1 MTSQVSLTANSRVR
15 RYRPWAHSFW
25 QAIGESML
33 LTILCTIL
41 FLAVIV
47 LPTIVILTSRNG
59 LGEATYSSIKYF
71 LFDGSTLSLLFPAL
85 ALLSALLQG
94 VMAFRFLFNRS
105 AANVWFGMGLS
116 RHELF
121 CSRYAAGAAGALLP
135 LVVTMLATLAVNL
148 ALFADTGL
156 ALARIAFF
164 TLGMGLQILALYS
177 VVVLVCCACKTLAE
191 GIAYSVILMA
201 LPTLLGMSLNGL
213 LLHLLPG
220 NGFGLSDTLY
230 YSWNTALIREL
241 SDWNPLIFMSQYISR
256 FGSESKLAST
266 GYQEYLASLPPLP
279 IRWALIPGWLAA
291 TGALLWFAH
300 RVFLKTRVEHT
311 GVLGAGKA
319 TAYTSVLTVG
329 FFAFGL
335 VYMLPLYTT
344 MKLSTGAMLA
354 IAVAS
359 ASLVMLAAALPLR
372 LLRRRVWMGLLPLVT
387 GLAAMLALVG
397 VLVSGGLGYS
407 GFVPKAEEV
416 KSIEMSYN
424 GLDFYMPMGNGGSSG
439 GGLVPDMSYENYI
452 TLEDNA
458 DIAAAIE
465 VHRALT
471 QAGLLSR
478 NMKVDGGRAYG
489 AVTQI
494 TYTMANG
501 DTVTRAYQALTPD
514 LIRTMMALD
523 NTAAVKKAYRDHLLS
538 NEDEQPSWEVAPYR
552 SGNVYLCAPFFGSTQ
567 LLGLDEA
574 QHEKLL
580 KCIADDL
587 AAQTPEDRYLP
598 AKPETCILTF
608 TAQGGTTEDAGYE
621 GRFVSITEQFTET
634 LAYLRENGWMNA
646 IQNTA
651 EIEYLGLLDYD
662 KISHSYDY
670 NAMHSFPIFY
680 SGFGAQQDIER
691 YKQSD
696 ELKFFLS
703 DKVQQQE
710 VLSRS
715 RSLYLASEGG
725 YVVFIKYKGEDRVVS
740 AFLPAK
746 DAPDYVVEGTK

>member
-25 QAIGESML
+25 QAIGEGML

-47 LPTIVILTSRNG
+47 LPIIVIITSLNG
-59 LGEATYSSIKYF
+59 QGEAPYNSIKYC
-71 LFDGSTLSLLFPAL
+71 LFDGSTLSLFFPAL

-105 AANVWFGMGLS
+105 AANAWFGMGLS

-135 LVVTMLATLAVNL
+135 LVVTMLASLAVNL
-148 ALFADTGL
+148 VLFADVGL

-191 GIAYSVILMA
+191 GIAYSLILMA

-230 YSWNTALIREL
+230 YSWNTSLVREL

-256 FGSESKLAST
+256 FSHESKLVT

-300 RVFLKTRVEHT
+300 RVFLKTGVEHT

-319 TAYTSVLTVG
+319 TAYASMLTVG

-344 MKLSTGAMLA
+344 MKLSTGAMLS
-354 IAVAS
+354 IAAAS
-359 ASLVMLAAALPLR
+359 AGGVMLAAALPLR
-372 LLRRRVWMGLLPLVT
+372 LLRRRVWKGLLPLGA
-387 GLAAMLALVG
+387 GLAAMLALAG
-397 VLVSGGLGYS
+397 GFLSGGLGFS
-407 GFVPKAEEV
+407 GFVPAADAV
-416 KSIEMSYN
+416 KSIKMTYN
-424 GLDFYMPMGNGGSSG
+424 GLDFYMPNNGGG
-439 GGLVPDMSYENYI
+439 GQGGLVPDMSFQNDI
-452 TLEDNA
+452 TLVDKA

-471 QAGLLSR
+471 QVGLLNR
-478 NMKVDGGRAYG
+478 TMKVDGGRAYG
-489 AVTQI
+489 AATQI

-501 DTVTRAYQALTPD
+501 STVTRAYQALTPD
-514 LIRTMMALD
+514 LIRAMMALD
-523 NTAAVKKAYRDHLLS
+523 NTAAVKKAYRDYLLS
-538 NEDEQPSWEVAPYR
+538 DEDEQPGLDTAPYR
-552 SGNVYLCAPFFGSTQ
+552 AGNVYLCAPFFSAIEGLQ
-567 LLGLDEA
+567 LVERRRKD
-574 QHEKLL
+574 LL
-580 KCIADDL
+580 NCIANDL

-598 AKPETCILTF
+598 AKPETCILAF
-608 TAQGGTTEDAGYE
+608 TAQGSTLEDAGYE
-621 GRFVSITEQFTET
+621 GGFVYVTEQFTET
-634 LAYLRENGWMNA
+634 LAYLRENGWMDA

-651 EIEYLGLLDYD
+651 EIEYVSLLDYS

-670 NAMHSFPIFY
+670 NALHSFPMFY
-680 SGFGAQQDIER
+680 SGFGAQQDIEG
-691 YKQSD
+691 YKERD
-696 ELKFFLS
+696 GLKLFLT
-703 DKVQQQE
+703 DKAQQQE

-715 RSLYLASEGG
+715 RSLFLASEGG
-725 YVVFIKYKGEDRVVS
+725 YVVFIKYKGGDGVIS
-740 AFLPAK
+740 TFLPAK